1 MEERDA
7 ITVKGSRIYF
17 VDVVRGLKSEANRVK
32 LAVQEAKPDIIAMSI
47 SKEEI
52 DGLRDYI
59 KEPYEVEMSRYEEL
73 YSQKLSR
80 FGDVFLPPPC
90 FLAGLEEA
98 ENNRLELVGVDMD
111 DETHTAAYC
120 ALVSGSELFRHTTRF
135 NLLKLKS
142 FHADT
147 PADFVKVWDRKVN
160 NFRGFRELEKERER
174 FMAKELDRIAGGED
188 RRILAIIDLER
199 SDGVRRSLWG
209 PMTGKMID
217 SPSNRK

>member
-1 MEERDA
+1 MQALDV
-7 ITVKGSRIYF
+7 ITVKGSKIHF
-17 VDVVRGLKSEANRVK
+17 VDVVRGLKSEADRVK
-32 LAVQEAKPDIIAMSI
+32 LAIQEVKPDLIAMSI

-52 DGLRDYI
+52 EGLMDYI

-73 YSQKLSR
+73 YAKNLSR

-142 FHADT
+142 FRAGT
-147 PADFVKVWDRKVN
+147 PADFVKIWDKKVN
-160 NFRGFRELEKERER
+160 NLRGFRELEKERER
-174 FMAKELDRIAGGED
+174 FMAKELDRISGGGN
-188 RRILAIIDLER
+188 RKILAIIDLER
-199 SDGVRRSLWG
+199 SEGVRIRLRG
-209 PMTGKMID
+209 PVTEEPPRPPPLD
-217 SPSNRK
+217 R

>member
-1 MEERDA
+1 MQELDA
-7 ITVKGSRIYF
+7 ITVKGSRVYF
-17 VDVVRGLKSEANRVK
+17 VDVVRGLKSEAERVK
-32 LAVQEAKPDIIAMSI
+32 LAIREVKPDLIAMSV

-52 DGLRDYI
+52 EGLRDYI

-73 YSQKLSR
+73 YARNLSR

-98 ENNRLELVGVDMD
+98 ENRRSELIGVDMD

-120 ALVSGSELFRHTTRF
+120 ALVSGLELFRHTTRF
-135 NLLKLKS
+135 NLFKLKGFRAKTS
-142 FHADT
+142 EE
-147 PADFVKVWDRKVN
+147 FVKIWDRKVN
-160 NFRGFRELEKERER
+160 NLRGFRELERERER
-174 FMAKELDRIAGGED
+174 FIAKELERIAGEED

-199 SDGVRRSLWG
+199 SDGVKRSLWG
-209 PMTGKMID
+209 SMTGKMID

>member
-17 VDVVRGLKSEANRVK
+17 VDVVRGLKSEATRVK
-32 LAVQEAKPDIIAMSI
+32 LAIQEVKPDLIAMSV

-111 DETHTAAYC
+111 DETHTTAYC

-142 FHADT
+142 FRADT

-160 NFRGFRELEKERER
+160 NLYGFRELEKERER
-174 FMAKELDRIAGGED
+174 FMAKELTELASISNKK
-188 RRILAIIDLER
+188 ILAVLDTER
-199 SDGVRRSLWG
+199 AEGVRALLMDR
-209 PMTGKMID
+209 GK
-217 SPSNRK
+217 

>member
-1 MEERDA
+1 MEALDR
-7 ITVKGSRIYF
+7 ITVKGSAIYF
-17 VDVVRGLKSEANRVK
+17 VDVVRGLKSDADRVK
-32 LAVQEAKPDIIAMSI
+32 LAIQEIKPDIIAMSV

-52 DGLRDYI
+52 EGLRDYI

-111 DETHTAAYC
+111 DETHTTAYC

-142 FHADT
+142 FRADT

-160 NFRGFRELEKERER
+160 NLYGFRELEKERER
-174 FMAKELDRIAGGED
+174 FMAKELTELASISNKK
-188 RRILAIIDLER
+188 ILAVLYTER
-199 SDGVRRSLWG
+199 AEGVRALL
-209 PMTGKMID
+209 M
-217 SPSNRK
+217 NQEE

>member
-1 MEERDA
+1 MEAMDI
-7 ITVKGSRIYF
+7 ITVKGSNVYF
-17 VDVVRGLKSEANRVK
+17 VDVVRGLKSEADRVK
-32 LAVQEAKPDIIAMSI
+32 LAIQEVKPNLVAMSV

-52 DGLRDYI
+52 EGLRDYI

-73 YSQKLSR
+73 YARNLSR

-98 ENNRLELVGVDMD
+98 EGNRLELVGVDMD

-142 FHADT
+142 FRAET
-147 PADFVKVWDRKVN
+147 PAEFVKVWDRKVN
-160 NFRGFRELEKERER
+160 NLRGFRELERERER
-174 FMAKELDRIAGGED
+174 FMAEELRKLSSSG
-188 RRILAIIDLER
+188 RRILALIDAER
-199 SDGVRRSLWG
+199 GENVRLLLSRQNEAIEN
-209 PMTGKMID
+209 KMK
-217 SPSNRK
+217 N

>member
-1 MEERDA
+1 
-7 ITVKGSRIYF
+7 
-17 VDVVRGLKSEANRVK
+17 
-32 LAVQEAKPDIIAMSI
+32 MSV

-98 ENNRLELVGVDMD
+98 ENRRIELVGVDMD
-111 DETHTAAYC
+111 DETHTTAYC

-135 NLLKLKS
+135 NLMKLKS
-142 FHADT
+142 FRADT
-147 PADFVKVWDRKVN
+147 PADFVRVWDRKVN
-160 NFRGFRELEKERER
+160 NLHGFRELEKERER
-174 FMAKELDRIAGGED
+174 FMAKELIRLAAHPGGMM
-188 RRILAIIDLER
+188 LAIVDAER
-199 SDGVRRSLWG
+199 AEGLREKL
-209 PMTGKMID
+209 
-217 SPSNRK
+217 RKSE

>member
-17 VDVVRGLKSEANRVK
+17 VDVVRGLKSEAARVK
-32 LAVQEAKPDIIAMSI
+32 LAIQEVKPDLIAMSV

-52 DGLRDYI
+52 EGLRDYI

-73 YSQKLSR
+73 YAKNLSR

-98 ENNRLELVGVDMD
+98 ENRRIELVGVDMD

-135 NLLKLKS
+135 NLLKLRS
-142 FHADT
+142 FRANS
-147 PADFVKVWDRKVN
+147 PAEFVKAWDRRVN
-160 NFRGFRELEKERER
+160 NLRGFRELEREREQ
-174 FMAKELDRIAGGED
+174 FIAKQLYRIGENKKT
-188 RRILAIIDLER
+188 ILSIIDLER
-199 SDGVRRSLWG
+199 TEGVRKALIELS
-209 PMTGKMID
+209 TDK
-217 SPSNRK
+217 

>member
-1 MEERDA
+1 MEELGA
-7 ITVKGSRIYF
+7 ITVKGSKIYF

-32 LAVQEAKPDIIAMSI
+32 LAIQEVKPDIIAMSV

-52 DGLRDYI
+52 EGLRDYV

-73 YSQKLSR
+73 YSQKLSK

-142 FHADT
+142 FRANT
-147 PADFVKVWDRKVN
+147 PADFVKIWDRKVN
-160 NFRGFRELEKERER
+160 NLRGFRELEKERER
-174 FMAKELDRIAGGED
+174 FIAKELAEMACHQGRE
-188 RRILAIIDLER
+188 ILAIIDFER
-199 SDGVRRSLWG
+199 ADGVRSLL
-209 PMTGKMID
+209 TE
-217 SPSNRK
+217 SRK

>member
-1 MEERDA
+1 MEEQGA
-7 ITVKGSRIYF
+7 ITVKMSKIYF
-17 VDVVRGLKSEANRVK
+17 IDVVRGLKSEADRVK
-32 LAVQEAKPDIIAMSI
+32 LAIQEIKPDLIAMSV

-52 DGLRDYI
+52 EGLRDYI

-73 YSQKLSR
+73 YAKNLSR

-98 ENNRLELVGVDMD
+98 ENRRLELIGVDMD

-135 NLLKLKS
+135 NLFKLKS
-142 FHADT
+142 FRADT
-147 PADFVKVWDRKVN
+147 PVDFVKVWDRKVN
-160 NFRGFRELEKERER
+160 NLRGFRELEKERER

-188 RRILAIIDLER
+188 RKILAIIDIER
-199 SDGVRRSLWG
+199 SEGVRRRLRSPVTEESL
-209 PMTGKMID
+209 
-217 SPSNRK
+217 S

>member
-1 MEERDA
+1 MQA
-7 ITVKGSRIYF
+7 LNMVTIKGSNIYF

-32 LAVQEAKPDIIAMSI
+32 LAIEDVKPDIIAMSV

-52 DGLRDYI
+52 EGLRDYI

-73 YSQKLSR
+73 YAKNLSR

-98 ENNRLELVGVDMD
+98 ENRRLDLVGVDMD
-111 DETHTAAYC
+111 DETHTTAYC

-142 FHADT
+142 FRADT
-147 PADFVKVWDRKVN
+147 PAEFVKIWDRKVN
-160 NFRGFRELEKERER
+160 NLRGFRELEQERER
-174 FMAKELDRIAGGED
+174 FMARELTELASKSKK
-188 RRILAIIDLER
+188 RILAMIDAER
-199 SDGVRRSLWG
+199 SGGVISLLRRS
-209 PMTGKMID
+209 KE
-217 SPSNRK
+217 

>member
-1 MEERDA
+1 MEAMDI
-7 ITVKGSRIYF
+7 ITVKRSNVYF
-17 VDVVRGLKSEANRVK
+17 VDVVRGLKSEAPRVK
-32 LAVQEAKPDIIAMSI
+32 LAIQEVKPDLIAMSV

-52 DGLRDYI
+52 EGLRDYI

-111 DETHTAAYC
+111 DETHTVAYC
-120 ALVSGSELFRHTTRF
+120 ALVSGSELLRHTTRF

-142 FHADT
+142 FRART
-147 PADFVKVWDRKVN
+147 PAEFVRVWDRKIN
-160 NFRGFRELEKERER
+160 NLRGFRELEKERER
-174 FMAKELDRIAGGED
+174 YMANRLAGLCSESI
-188 RRILAIIDLER
+188 RKILAIMDLER
-199 SDGVRRSLWG
+199 ADGVRKPL
-209 PMTGKMID
+209 ID
-217 SPSNRK
+217 LN

>member
-1 MEERDA
+1 MQALDM
-7 ITVKGSRIYF
+7 ITVKGSKIYF
-17 VDVVRGLKSEANRVK
+17 VDVVRGLKSEADRVK
-32 LAVQEAKPDIIAMSI
+32 LAIQEVKPDLIAMSV

-73 YSQKLSR
+73 YAKNLSR

-98 ENNRLELVGVDMD
+98 ENNRLELVGLDMD

-135 NLLKLKS
+135 NLLKLRS
-142 FHADT
+142 FRAET
-147 PADFVKVWDRKVN
+147 PAEFANVWDRKVN
-160 NFRGFRELEKERER
+160 NLRGFRELEKERER
-174 FMAKELDRIAGGED
+174 FMAKELNRIAEGDGG
-188 RRILAIIDLER
+188 RILAIIDLER
-199 SDGVRRSLWG
+199 SEGVRRRLRSL
-209 PMTGKMID
+209 MTGK
-217 SPSNRK
+217 

>member
-17 VDVVRGLKSEANRVK
+17 VDVVRGLKSEATRVK
-32 LAVQEAKPDIIAMSI
+32 LAIQEVKPDLIAMSV

-111 DETHTAAYC
+111 DETHTTAYC

-142 FHADT
+142 FRADT

-160 NFRGFRELEKERER
+160 NLYGFRELEKERER
-174 FMAKELDRIAGGED
+174 FMAKDLTELASVSKKK
-188 RRILAIIDLER
+188 ILAVLDTER
-199 SDGVRRSLWG
+199 AEGVRALLVESI
-209 PMTGKMID
+209 K
-217 SPSNRK
+217 

>member
-1 MEERDA
+1 MEAMDI
-7 ITVKGSRIYF
+7 ITVKRSNVYF

-32 LAVQEAKPDIIAMSI
+32 MAIREVKPDLIAMSV

-52 DGLRDYI
+52 EGLRDYI

-73 YSQKLSR
+73 YARNLSK

-98 ENNRLELVGVDMD
+98 ENRHLELVGIDMD

-120 ALVSGSELFRHTTRF
+120 ALISGAELFRHTTRF

-142 FHADT
+142 FRAGT
-147 PADFVKVWDRKVN
+147 PAEFVKVWDRKVN
-160 NFRGFRELEKERER
+160 NLHGFRELERERER
-174 FMAKELDRIAGGED
+174 FMAKGLIGLAAHPGRIM
-188 RRILAIIDLER
+188 LAIIDTER
-199 SDGVRRSLWG
+199 ADGLRQIL
-209 PMTGKMID
+209 
-217 SPSNRK
+217 RKSE